1 MRRLAPAA
9 ALALF
14 LSGCSGDAERLV
26 LLDFFAAAR
35 LHDRTALAALATTDF
50 SPATQGIVLRLD
62 VRSVSAVRRQPLS
75 AEPADQSLAG
85 ISLAWVRKVGSG
97 PPLTPG
103 QRWAGE
109 RWAKDVMFD
118 AVLRR
123 PDGETVERA
132 IVATLERAVV
142 TTPEEAAGRWIV
154 TALADRGPSSSQA
167 G

>member
-1 MRRLAPAA
+1 MFRLAPAV

-14 LSGCSGDAERLV
+14 LSGCTGDAERLV

-62 VRSVSAVRRQPLS
+62 VRSVSTVRRQPLS
-75 AEPADQSLAG
+75 DAPADQSLAG
-85 ISLAWVRKVGSG
+85 VSLAWVRKVASG
-97 PPLTPG
+97 PPPTLG

-118 AVLRR
+118 AVVRR
-123 PDGETVERA
+123 PDGKTVERA
-132 IVATLERAVV
+132 IVATLECAVV
-142 TTPEEAAGRWIV
+142 TTPDEAAGRWIV
-154 TALADRGPSSSQA
+154 TALADRGLRAPQA